1 MFDLKPKKKSNEFF
15 ELFETSA
22 DYFYQGA
29 LLLDEVMMDHRKA
42 DIKVKEINDLEHQA
56 DKVND
61 TIIDKLNQTFITPID
76 REDIYAIANGMVDGV
91 DQLQG
96 MLQRIVIYHT
106 NEAAREG
113 ALRLTKLLIE
123 STAEIKRATTLLHA
137 ITKNQEEL
145 LKITSR
151 IDKLESEGDHVFRGE
166 LAYLFEN
173 FKDPIELIK
182 WKDLLEGL
190 EDTLDH
196 CEKMADL
203 LKGVVMKYA

>member
-15 ELFETSA
+15 VLFEESA
-22 DYFYQGA
+22 EYFYQA
-29 LLLDEVMMDHRKA
+29 TLLLDEVMMDHRKA
-42 DIKVKEINDLEHQA
+42 EIKVKEINDLEHRA

-61 TIIDKLNQTFITPID
+61 AIIDKLNQTFITPID
-76 REDIYAIANGMVDGV
+76 REDIYAIANGLDDGV

-106 NEAAREG
+106 GDAREG

-123 STAEIKRATTLLHA
+123 STAEIKRAAALLNAISKNQAELLA
-137 ITKNQEEL
+137 ITSK
-145 LKITSR
+145 

-166 LAYLFEN
+166 LAYLFEYV
-173 FKDPIELIK
+173 KDPIELIK

-190 EDTLDH
+190 ENTLDH
-196 CEKMADL
+196 CERMADL

>member
-15 ELFETSA
+15 VLFEESA
-22 DYFYQGA
+22 EYFYQA
-29 LLLDEVMMDHRKA
+29 TLLLDEVMMDHRKA
-42 DIKVKEINDLEHQA
+42 DIKVKEINDLEHRA

-61 TIIDKLNQTFITPID
+61 AIIDKLNQTFITPID
-76 REDIYAIANGMVDGV
+76 REDIYAIANGLDDGV

-96 MLQRIVIYHT
+96 MLQRIVIYHPG
-106 NEAAREG
+106 EAREG

-123 STAEIKRATTLLHA
+123 STDEIRRAAALLNAISKNQNEILA
-137 ITKNQEEL
+137 ITSK
-145 LKITSR
+145 

-166 LAYLFEN
+166 LAYLFEYV
-173 FKDPIELIK
+173 KDPIELIK

-196 CEKMADL
+196 CERMADL

>member
-15 ELFETSA
+15 VLFEESA
-22 DYFYQGA
+22 DYFYQA
-29 LLLDEVMMDHRKA
+29 TLLLDEVMMDHRKA
-42 DIKVKEINDLEHQA
+42 DIKVKEINDLEHRA

-61 TIIDKLNQTFITPID
+61 AIIDKLNQTFITPID
-76 REDIYAIANGMVDGV
+76 REDIYAIANGLDDGV

-106 NEAAREG
+106 GEAREG

-123 STAEIKRATTLLHA
+123 STAEIKRAAALLNSISKNQNELLA
-137 ITKNQEEL
+137 ITSK
-145 LKITSR
+145 

-166 LAYLFEN
+166 LAYLFEYV
-173 FKDPIELIK
+173 KDPIELIK

-190 EDTLDH
+190 ENTLDH
-196 CEKMADL
+196 CERMADL

>member
-15 ELFETSA
+15 VLFEESA
-22 DYFYQGA
+22 DYFYQA
-29 LLLDEVMMDHRKA
+29 TLLLDEVMMDHRKA
-42 DIKVKEINDLEHQA
+42 DIKVKEINDLEHRA

-61 TIIDKLNQTFITPID
+61 AIIDKLNQTFITPID
-76 REDIYAIANGMVDGV
+76 REDIYAIANGLDDGV

-106 NEAAREG
+106 GEAREG

-123 STAEIKRATTLLHA
+123 STAEIKRAAVLLNA
-137 ITKNQEEL
+137 ISKNQNEL
-145 LKITSR
+145 LSITSK

-166 LAYLFEN
+166 LAYLFEYV
-173 FKDPIELIK
+173 KDPIELIK

-190 EDTLDH
+190 ENTLDH
-196 CEKMADL
+196 CERMADL

>member
-1 MFDLKPKKKSNEFF
+1 MKPKKKSNEFF
-15 ELFETSA
+15 VLFEESA
-22 DYFYQGA
+22 DYFYQA
-29 LLLDEVMMDHRKA
+29 TLLLDEVMMDHRKA
-42 DIKVKEINDLEHQA
+42 DIKVKEINDLEHRA

-61 TIIDKLNQTFITPID
+61 AIIDKLNQTFITPID
-76 REDIYAIANGMVDGV
+76 REDIYAIANGLDDGV

-106 NEAAREG
+106 GEACEG

-123 STAEIKRATTLLHA
+123 STAEIKRAAALLNAISKNQNELLA
-137 ITKNQEEL
+137 ITSK
-145 LKITSR
+145 

-166 LAYLFEN
+166 LAYLFEYV
-173 FKDPIELIK
+173 KDPIELIK
-182 WKDLLEGL
+182 WKDLMEGL

-196 CEKMADL
+196 CERMADL

>member
-15 ELFETSA
+15 VLFEESA
-22 DYFYQGA
+22 EYFYQA
-29 LLLDEVMMDHRKA
+29 TLLLDEVMMDHRKA
-42 DIKVKEINDLEHQA
+42 DIKVKEINDLEHRA

-61 TIIDKLNQTFITPID
+61 AIIDKLNQTFITPID
-76 REDIYAIANGMVDGV
+76 REDIYAIANGLDDGV

-106 NEAAREG
+106 GEAREG

-123 STAEIKRATTLLHA
+123 STAEIKRAAALLNSISKNQNELLA
-137 ITKNQEEL
+137 ITSK
-145 LKITSR
+145 

-166 LAYLFEN
+166 LAYLFEYV
-173 FKDPIELIK
+173 KDPIELIK

-190 EDTLDH
+190 EDTLNH
-196 CEKMADL
+196 CERMADL

>member
-15 ELFETSA
+15 VLFEESA
-22 DYFYQGA
+22 EYFYQA
-29 LLLDEVMMDHRKA
+29 TLLLDEVMMDHRKA
-42 DIKVKEINDLEHQA
+42 DIEVKEINDLEHRA

-61 TIIDKLNQTFITPID
+61 AIIDKLNQTFITPID
-76 REDIYAIANGMVDGV
+76 REDIYAIANGLDDGV

-106 NEAAREG
+106 GEAREG

-123 STAEIKRATTLLHA
+123 STAEIKRAAALLNAISKNQNEILA
-137 ITKNQEEL
+137 ITSK
-145 LKITSR
+145 

-166 LAYLFEN
+166 LAYLFEYV
-173 FKDPIELIK
+173 KDPIELIK

-190 EDTLDH
+190 EETLDH
-196 CEKMADL
+196 CERMADL

>member
-15 ELFETSA
+15 VLFEESA
-22 DYFYQGA
+22 EYFYQA
-29 LLLDEVMMDHRKA
+29 TLLLDEVMMDHRKA
-42 DIKVKEINDLEHQA
+42 DIKVKEINDLEHRA

-61 TIIDKLNQTFITPID
+61 AIIDKLNQTFITPID
-76 REDIYAIANGMVDGV
+76 REDIYAIANGLDDGV

-106 NEAAREG
+106 GEAREG

-123 STAEIKRATTLLHA
+123 STAEIKRAAALLNAISKNQNEILA
-137 ITKNQEEL
+137 ITSK
-145 LKITSR
+145 
-151 IDKLESEGDHVFRGE
+151 IDKLESEVDHVFRGE
-166 LAYLFEN
+166 LAYLFEYV
-173 FKDPIELIK
+173 KDPIELIK

-196 CEKMADL
+196 CERMADL

>member
-15 ELFETSA
+15 VLFEESA
-22 DYFYQGA
+22 DYFYQA
-29 LLLDEVMMDHRKA
+29 TLLLDEVMMDHRKA
-42 DIKVKEINDLEHQA
+42 DIKVKEINDLEHRA

-61 TIIDKLNQTFITPID
+61 AIIDKLNQTFITPID
-76 REDIYAIANGMVDGV
+76 REDIYAIANGLDDGV

-106 NEAAREG
+106 GEAREG

-123 STAEIKRATTLLHA
+123 STAEIKRAAALLNSISKNQNELLA
-137 ITKNQEEL
+137 ITSK
-145 LKITSR
+145 

-166 LAYLFEN
+166 LAYLFEYV
-173 FKDPIELIK
+173 KDPIELIK

-190 EDTLDH
+190 EETLDH
-196 CEKMADL
+196 CERMADL

>member
-15 ELFETSA
+15 VLFEESA
-22 DYFYQGA
+22 EYFYQA
-29 LLLDEVMMDHRKA
+29 TLLLDEVMMDHRKA
-42 DIKVKEINDLEHQA
+42 DIKVKEINDLEHRA

-61 TIIDKLNQTFITPID
+61 AIIDKLNQTFITPID
-76 REDIYAIANGMVDGV
+76 REDIYAIANGLDDGV

-96 MLQRIVIYHT
+96 MRQRIVIYHT
-106 NEAAREG
+106 GDAREG

-123 STAEIKRATTLLHA
+123 STAEIKRAAALLNAISKNQAELLA
-137 ITKNQEEL
+137 ITSK
-145 LKITSR
+145 

-166 LAYLFEN
+166 LAYLFEYV
-173 FKDPIELIK
+173 KDPIELIK

-190 EDTLDH
+190 ENTLDH
-196 CEKMADL
+196 CERMADL

>member
-15 ELFETSA
+15 VLFEESA
-22 DYFYQGA
+22 EYFYQA
-29 LLLDEVMMDHRKA
+29 TLLLDEVMMDHRKA
-42 DIKVKEINDLEHQA
+42 DIKVKEINDLEHRA

-61 TIIDKLNQTFITPID
+61 AIIDKLNQTFITPID
-76 REDIYAIANGMVDGV
+76 REDIYAIANGLDDGV

-106 NEAAREG
+106 GEAREG

-123 STAEIKRATTLLHA
+123 STAEIKRAAALLNSISKNQNEILA
-137 ITKNQEEL
+137 ITSK
-145 LKITSR
+145 

-166 LAYLFEN
+166 LAYLFEYV
-173 FKDPIELIK
+173 KDPIELIK

-190 EDTLDH
+190 EETLDH
-196 CEKMADL
+196 CERMADL

>member
-15 ELFETSA
+15 VLFEESA
-22 DYFYQGA
+22 EYFYQA
-29 LLLDEVMMDHRKA
+29 TLLLDEVMMDHRKA
-42 DIKVKEINDLEHQA
+42 DIKVKEINDLEHRA

-61 TIIDKLNQTFITPID
+61 AIIDKLNQTFITPID
-76 REDIYAIANGMVDGV
+76 REDIYAIANGLDDGV

-106 NEAAREG
+106 GDAREG

-123 STAEIKRATTLLHA
+123 STAEIKRAAALLNAISKNQAELLA
-137 ITKNQEEL
+137 ITSK
-145 LKITSR
+145 

-166 LAYLFEN
+166 LAYLFEYVN
-173 FKDPIELIK
+173 DPIDLIK

-190 EDTLDH
+190 ENTLDH
-196 CEKMADL
+196 CERMADL

>member
-15 ELFETSA
+15 VLFEESA
-22 DYFYQGA
+22 EYFYQA
-29 LLLDEVMMDHRKA
+29 TLLLDEVMMDHRKA
-42 DIKVKEINDLEHQA
+42 DIKVKEINDLEHRA

-61 TIIDKLNQTFITPID
+61 AIIDKLNQTFITPID
-76 REDIYAIANGMVDGV
+76 REDIYAIANGLDDGV

-96 MLQRIVIYHT
+96 IVIYHT
-106 NEAAREG
+106 GEAREG

-123 STAEIKRATTLLHA
+123 STAEIKRAAALLNAISKNQNEILA
-137 ITKNQEEL
+137 ITSK
-145 LKITSR
+145 

-166 LAYLFEN
+166 LAYLFEYV
-173 FKDPIELIK
+173 KDPIELIK

-196 CEKMADL
+196 CERMADL

>member
-15 ELFETSA
+15 VLFEESA
-22 DYFYQGA
+22 EYFYQA
-29 LLLDEVMMDHRKA
+29 TLLLDEVMMDHRKA
-42 DIKVKEINDLEHQA
+42 DIKVKEINDLEHRA

-61 TIIDKLNQTFITPID
+61 AIIDKLNQTFITPID
-76 REDIYAIANGMVDGV
+76 REDIYAIANGLDDGV

-106 NEAAREG
+106 GDAREG

-123 STAEIKRATTLLHA
+123 STAEIKRAAALLNAISKNQAELLA
-137 ITKNQEEL
+137 ITSK
-145 LKITSR
+145 
-151 IDKLESEGDHVFRGE
+151 IDKLESEGDHVFSGE
-166 LAYLFEN
+166 LAYLFEYV
-173 FKDPIELIK
+173 KDPIELIK

-190 EDTLDH
+190 ENTLDH
-196 CEKMADL
+196 CERMADL

>member
-15 ELFETSA
+15 VLFEASA
-22 DYFYQGA
+22 DYFYQAA

-61 TIIDKLNQTFITPID
+61 NIIDKLNQTFITPID
-76 REDIYAIANGMVDGV
+76 REDIYAIANGMDDGV
-91 DQLQG
+91 DRLQG

-106 NEAAREG
+106 SEAREG

-137 ITKNQEEL
+137 ISKNQDEL
-145 LKITSR
+145 LKIASR
-151 IDKLESEGDHVFRGE
+151 IDKLESEGDHVFRSE

-173 FKDPIELIK
+173 IKDPIELIK

-196 CEKMADL
+196 CERMADL

>member
-15 ELFETSA
+15 VLFEESA
-22 DYFYQGA
+22 EYFYQA
-29 LLLDEVMMDHRKA
+29 TLLLDEVMMDHRKA
-42 DIKVKEINDLEHQA
+42 DIKVKEINDLEHRA

-61 TIIDKLNQTFITPID
+61 AIIDKLNQTCITPID
-76 REDIYAIANGMVDGV
+76 REDIYAIANGLDDGV

-106 NEAAREG
+106 GEAREG

-123 STAEIKRATTLLHA
+123 STAEIKRAAALLNAISKNQAELLA
-137 ITKNQEEL
+137 ITSK
-145 LKITSR
+145 

-166 LAYLFEN
+166 LAYLFEYV
-173 FKDPIELIK
+173 KDPIELIK

-190 EDTLDH
+190 EETLDH
-196 CEKMADL
+196 CERMADL